1 MTAESDFLARVIEH
15 KILSADECR
24 ELASRYQGDS
34 FSLLIHLAQRFP
46 NQRDELG
53 KLWGNSLHLAYVDP
67 GKTFVQF
74 DLCQKLPETFA
85 KNRRVFPLYEFGGVV
100 TLAMATP
107 NDRQIIDQVEGHLD
121 MFVSPVF
128 SFPDQ
133 IAAALEIGY
142 QTNVALEKLA
152 ASQAPKLG
160 SRSVEMI
167 GPDELRKLS
176 DDKAIITFTHGL
188 VLLALK
194 QRASDIHIEPLTKSV
209 RIRFRVDGV
218 LQDVFSLDPSLLP
231 PIVVRLKI
239 LAEAD
244 ISEVRRPQDG
254 RISFPLSDRVL
265 DIRFSTVPTIHGE
278 KVVLRLLGQAHFSDI
293 PDLDELDFSRLILDE
308 LKRLVEYPNGIF
320 FVTGPTGSGKTTTL
334 YALLKFMNHPGVN
347 ILTIEDPV
355 EYTLDGINQVG
366 VNEAA
371 GLTFAPAL
379 RYFMRQDPDIILVG
393 EIRDLETAA
402 IAARA
407 ALTGHLVLTTMHT
420 NTSLQAITRML
431 DLGVDPS
438 LVAPS
443 IVATMAQRL
452 VRRLCSHCK
461 ETYLAPAELL
471 NEYFDW
477 DGKTEVS
484 LCRAKG
490 CVRCNQTG
498 YLGRIAIHELFL
510 INDEIRSLVSN
521 RATPLEIEAAAIRT
535 GYATMRYDGFKKVLR
550 GLTTIEEVNRVI
562 LDE

>member
-1 MTAESDFLARVIEH
+1 VTPEAEFLAKVVEH
-15 KILSADECR
+15 GIVSADECR
-24 ELASRYQGDS
+24 ELSTRYQGDT
-34 FSLLIHLAQRFP
+34 FSLLIHLVQRFP

-53 KLWGNSLHLAYVDP
+53 KLWGNSLHVAYVDP

-74 DLCQKLPETFA
+74 DLCQKLPEALA
-85 KNRRVFPLYEFGGVV
+85 KNRKIFPLYEFGGVV

-107 NDRQIIDQVEGHLD
+107 TDRLIIDQAEGHLD

-133 IAAALEIGY
+133 IGSALDIGY

-152 ASQAPKLG
+152 ATQAPILG
-160 SRSVEMI
+160 ARTGAMI
-167 GPDELRKLS
+167 GADELRKLS
-176 DDKAIITFTHGL
+176 DDKTIITFTSGL

-194 QRASDIHIEPLTKSV
+194 QRASDIHIEPLAKSV
-209 RIRFRVDGV
+209 RIRFRIDGV
-218 LQDVFSLDPSLLP
+218 LQEVFSLSPALLP
-231 PIVVRLKI
+231 PIVIRLKI

-244 ISEVRRPQDG
+244 ISETRRPQDG
-254 RISFPLSDRVL
+254 RISFPLSDRTL
-265 DIRFSTVPTIHGE
+265 DIRFSTVPTINGE
-278 KVVLRLLGQAHFSDI
+278 KIVMRLLGQAHFSDI
-293 PDLDELDFSRLILDE
+293 PDLDELDFSKKILDSI
-308 LKRLVEYPNGIF
+308 KRLVEYPNGIF

-366 VNEAA
+366 VNEAS

-379 RYFMRQDPDIILVG
+379 RHFMRQDPDIILVG

-420 NTSLQAITRML
+420 NTSLQAIIRML
-431 DLGVDPS
+431 DLGVDPG

-461 ETYLAPAELL
+461 ETFLADTALID
-471 NEYFDW
+471 EYFEW
-477 DGKTEVS
+477 DGKTPVS
-484 LCRAKG
+484 LCRPKG
-490 CVRCNQTG
+490 CVRCNNTG
-498 YLGRIAIHELFL
+498 YLGRVAIHELFL
-510 INDEIRSLVSN
+510 INDEVRSLVSN
-521 RATPLEIEAAAIRT
+521 HAPAIEIEAAALAT
-535 GYATMRYDGFKKVLR
+535 GYETMRYDGFKKVLR
-550 GLTTIEEVNRVI
+550 GLTTIEEVNRVV
-562 LDE
+562 LDD